1 MIKIENL
8 TKKFGDLVAVDR
20 ITLHIP
26 SGEFFAFIGP
36 NGAGK
41 TTTIKMIAGLLHP
54 TEGRVSVC
62 GHDIEEE
69 YLEAKHKMSYVP
81 DQPYLYD
88 KLSGREFLQFIAQM
102 YDMPKPE
109 ADLRIEEL
117 SITFGLE
124 DFIDELGESYSHGM
138 KQRLIISS
146 ALLHN
151 PEVMIIDEPLVGL
164 DPKAAN
170 ILKRELKGR
179 TKAGMCIFM
188 STHTLSLAEEIADR
202 VGILHEGQIV
212 ALGDLDG
219 IRHTAHT
226 GGRLEE
232 AFLRLTRESTRTK
245 IS

>member
-1 MIKIENL
+1 MITIENL
-8 TKKFGDLVAVDR
+8 TKKFGNLVAVDR
-20 ITLHIP
+20 INLHIS

-54 TEGRVSVC
+54 TEGRIRVC

-102 YDMPKPE
+102 YDMPQPE
-109 ADLRIEEL
+109 ADRRIEEL
-117 SITFGLE
+117 SAIFGLE

-170 ILKRELKGR
+170 ILKRELKAR
-179 TKAGMCIFM
+179 TEAGMCIFM

-212 ALGDLDG
+212 ALGDLDE

-226 GGRLEE
+226 DGRLEE

>member
-1 MIKIENL
+1 
-8 TKKFGDLVAVDR
+8 
-20 ITLHIP
+20 
-26 SGEFFAFIGP
+26 
-36 NGAGK
+36 
-41 TTTIKMIAGLLHP
+41 
-54 TEGRVSVC
+54 
-62 GHDIEEE
+62 
-69 YLEAKHKMSYVP
+69 
-81 DQPYLYD
+81 
-88 KLSGREFLQFIAQM
+88 
-102 YDMPKPE
+102 
-109 ADLRIEEL
+109 
-117 SITFGLE
+117 
-124 DFIDELGESYSHGM
+124 M

>member
-1 MIKIENL
+1 
-8 TKKFGDLVAVDR
+8 
-20 ITLHIP
+20 
-26 SGEFFAFIGP
+26 
-36 NGAGK
+36 
-41 TTTIKMIAGLLHP
+41 
-54 TEGRVSVC
+54 
-62 GHDIEEE
+62 
-69 YLEAKHKMSYVP
+69 
-81 DQPYLYD
+81 
-88 KLSGREFLQFIAQM
+88 M

-212 ALGDLDG
+212 ALGDLDE